1 MLKLLLHI
9 VMGMIGLSRQIVPGR
24 SLSVQQNWCTAQ
36 IQSCLCVDVMEGY
49 EVWYTGED
57 LMDFFL

>member
-9 VMGMIGLSRQIVPGR
+9 VMGMIGLPRQIVPGR

-36 IQSCLCVDVMEGY
+36 IHHAFVWMLWKVMRYG
-49 EVWYTGED
+49 T
-57 LMDFFL
+57 LKKT